1 MIVMEDARTVILPLG
16 AGGVDDLGVRPLLDL
31 FVAAVDAPW
40 AMLELRSKRTNQVQT
55 LTCGRK
61 SGRTTVVAL
70 DIDGDI
76 IATLRVPCSSTAPA
90 EAVDALAAALG
101 KELHRW
107 RLVAESALLRGALQA
122 TSSAVLLFGSSGEIL
137 FANPPADRLLSR
149 QTEDELMVQCD
160 DDRPSP
166 LFEIVCSR
174 VGQLLDG
181 TRRHPWR
188 ARLQLSDGAELSS
201 EVVLLES
208 GLEGLGRVVLT
219 ILRDIRLPP
228 DRLVD
233 DFARQHKLS
242 PRERE
247 VLGLLIQ
254 GYDTVGLADRLGIS
268 PHTVRDHLKNVFRKT
283 ANRSRSELLSALTG
297 AGHPN
302 R

>member
-1 MIVMEDARTVILPLG
+1 MEDARNVTLPPG
-16 AGGVDDLGVRPLLDL
+16 AGGVDDLGVRALMEL

-40 AMLELRSKRTNQVQT
+40 ADLQLRSKRTNNVQT
-55 LTCGRK
+55 LTVGRK
-61 SGRTTVVAL
+61 RGRAARIDL
-70 DIDGDI
+70 DIGCDTV
-76 IATLRVPCSSTAPA
+76 ATLQVPASCSPPVDV
-90 EAVDALAAALG
+90 VDALSAALRR
-101 KELHRW
+101 ELHRW
-107 RLVAESALLRGALQA
+107 QLLAESVLLRGAVQA
-122 TSSAVLLFGSSGEIL
+122 TSSAILLFGSSGEIL

-149 QTEDELMVQCD
+149 QTEDELMVVWD
-160 DDRPSP
+160 DGTRCP

-181 TRRHPWR
+181 TRRHPWQ
-188 ARLQLSDGAELSS
+188 ARLQLSDGAELAS
-201 EVVLLES
+201 EAVLLER

-219 ILRDIRLPP
+219 VLRDVRLPP

-233 DFARQHKLS
+233 DFARQHNLS

-247 VLGLLIQ
+247 VLVLLIQ
-254 GYDTVGLADRLGIS
+254 GHDTAGLADRLGIS

-297 AGHPN
+297 AGNHH